1 MSKTIIFVVDY
12 QNKRGMMQ
20 IFTFIY

>member
-1 MSKTIIFVVDY
+1 MSKTIISVVDY